1 LGEDANVRPL
11 TKSDWKDV
19 RAIYLEGISTG
30 NATFEREAPSWD
42 KWDGSHLPYCRLV
55 AEKSGKVV
63 GWAALSAVSD
73 RCVYSGVA
81 ETSIYVSEPVRR
93 GGVGKALLH
102 RLIQESEHAGIWTL
116 QAGVFPENRA
126 STALHKSC
134 GFRVVGLRERL
145 GELNGAW
152 RDVFLLERRS
162 EVLGY
167 PLAPVI
173 RTSCIPKEEPDR
185 KGSLP

>member
-1 LGEDANVRPL
+1 MGRGDYRLGEDTSVRPL
-11 TKSDWKDV
+11 TKSDWSDV
-19 RAIYLEGISTG
+19 LAIYLEGISTG

-42 KWDGSHLPYCRLV
+42 KWHGSHLPDCRLV
-55 AEKSGKVV
+55 ATKSGKVV
-63 GWAALSAVSD
+63 GWAALSPISE

-81 ETSIYVSEPVRR
+81 ETSIYVAETARRR
-93 GGVGKALLH
+93 GVGRALLQ
-102 RLIQESEHAGIWTL
+102 RLIEESEQAGI
-116 QAGVFPENRA
+116 FPENRA

-162 EVLGY
+162 KV
-167 PLAPVI
+167 V
-173 RTSCIPKEEPDR
+173 S
-185 KGSLP
+185 